1 MENIDPRLR
10 GVSPVHAFL
19 QESRRRFEARLQQPS
34 LNLQTEDP
42 GNQNSDSSTLIPG
55 PAVSSL
61 NPANL
66 TATIRRI
73 KHEADF
79 SEEAE
84 VDFDNF
90 CSASPEERQLLLM
103 ATTLQNR
110 DLLQSIQNTGSSW
123 ELSSSLKTDIW
134 QYAKAFLL
142 SSAAVCYV
150 GDSAYHVMLALRQM
164 KARGLPAEDDI
175 TANTALLSRI
185 CYCLTTKRSHFK
197 DLIKLSVSNSE
208 YGLAI
213 RNIACLAKKMIGQQ
227 NTIPQTR
234 QLYMRLSV
242 ARCVYDASVD
252 SLDKFWST
260 VDNTFH
266 EMRKDGEELFIF
278 QMNDIYEMD
287 QEKYGDPAQSGIK
300 TVELATTNLPSWV
313 RRINELAPKVSIAQ
327 GEGDRPAKRRRMA
340 GVGDSDDDEEDA
352 AAEQRPQGEPGGNDD

>member
-1 MENIDPRLR
+1 MENIDSRLR
-10 GVSPVHAFL
+10 GVNPVHAFL

-61 NPANL
+61 IPANL

-73 KHEADF
+73 KRKADF

-84 VDFDNF
+84 VNFDNF

-123 ELSSSLKTDIW
+123 ELWSSLKTDIW

-150 GDSAYHVMLALRQM
+150 GDSAYHVMFALRQM

-185 CYCLTTKRSHFK
+185 SYCLMTKCSHFK
-197 DLIKLSVSNSE
+197 DL
-208 YGLAI
+208 
-213 RNIACLAKKMIGQQ
+213 
-227 NTIPQTR
+227 
-234 QLYMRLSV
+234 
-242 ARCVYDASVD
+242 RCVYDASVD

-313 RRINELAPKVSIAQ
+313 RRINELAPKISIAQ

>member
-10 GVSPVHAFL
+10 GVNPVHAFL
-19 QESRRRFEARLQQPS
+19 QESCRRFEARLQQPS

-61 NPANL
+61 TPANL

-73 KHEADF
+73 KREADF

-90 CSASPEERQLLLM
+90 CS
-103 ATTLQNR
+103 NR

-142 SSAAVCYV
+142 LSAAVCYV
-150 GDSAYHVMLALRQM
+150 GDSAYHVM
-164 KARGLPAEDDI
+164 
-175 TANTALLSRI
+175 
-185 CYCLTTKRSHFK
+185 
-197 DLIKLSVSNSE
+197 
-208 YGLAI
+208 
-213 RNIACLAKKMIGQQ
+213 
-227 NTIPQTR
+227 
-234 QLYMRLSV
+234 
-242 ARCVYDASVD
+242 RCVYDASVD
-252 SLDKFWST
+252 SLDNFWST

-327 GEGDRPAKRRRMA
+327 GEGDRPAKRRRMT
-340 GVGDSDDDEEDA
+340 GVGDSDDDEEDE